1 MGNGWFWTLN
11 KLDYLHH
18 FKKTSNIN
26 PKYLRSGY
34 IRVKRYR
41 WCIVKQIKLPQKL
54 ENFSFYQ
61 ISSSKSLFQKHFNK
75 HSKIHRLFLHKI
87 ITEKFPRGK
96 HKCQNLWRLIF
107 RTGAV
112 IGRRQEGSLPLLTY
126 QVFTRLF
133 DYF

>member
-1 MGNGWFWTLN
+1 MGNGWFWTLK
-11 KLDYLHH
+11 KLNTYTILR
-18 FKKTSNIN
+18 KLQILTLNIWDLDN
-26 PKYLRSGY
+26 
-34 IRVKRYR
+34 RVKRYR
-41 WCIVKQIKLPQKL
+41 WCIVKQLKLPQKL
-54 ENFSFYQ
+54 GNFSFYQ
-61 ISSSKSLFQKHFNK
+61 ISSSESLFQWHFK
-75 HSKIHRLFLHKI
+75 KQSKIHRLFLHKI
-87 ITEKFPRGK
+87 ITEKSPRGK